1 MFIGLLKLKTIKNVW
16 LNLILLIYIL
26 MNTVKNYVTILFAV
40 NLDRWAES
48 CNTLD
53 DFSSRVCVSN
63 ETKDLK
69 LHVPNIMTWINE
81 SRILTKHISWKCER
95 KFPGRKSNLNQ
106 NSNNNKCRC
115 ECKNPKE
122 HQCETG
128 YF

>member
-40 NLDRWAES
+40 NLDRWAGS

-69 LHVPNIMTWINE
+69 LHVRNIMTWINQ
-81 SRILTKHISWKCER
+81 SRILTKHTSWKCER
-95 KFPGRKSNLNQ
+95 KFPGRKCNLNQ
-106 NSNNNKCRC
+106 NSNNNKCRY

>member
-1 MFIGLLKLKTIKNVW
+1 MFIGLLKLKTVKNVW

-26 MNTVKNYVTILFAV
+26 MNTVKDYVTIPFAV
-40 NLDRWAES
+40 NLDRWAGS

-95 KFPGRKSNLNQ
+95 KFPGRKCSLNQ